1 MHRKNRIF
9 EFVQEASSTFTA
21 KEIEM
26 GIGITTAEVAEKLDI
41 LRSNVSKDLN
51 QLVREGKLK
60 KLEGRPVRFV
70 PIEKIRHRP
79 LSGHVP
85 SYKESEKK
93 QKSVTEEALSYS
105 VKGQQDIF
113 QSIIGANGSMRNAV
127 DQAKAAVLYPPRG
140 LNTLITGPTGSGKSF
155 FAHAMFQFAQS
166 NKLIAED
173 KELTVFNCAD
183 YANNPELLMS
193 YLFGYAKGAFTGAAN
208 EKEGLI
214 QQADGSM
221 LFLDEVHRLP
231 PEGQEMIFYF
241 MDTGKYSRLGETG
254 KNREASIRI
263 VCATTEDPKSTF
275 LDTFM
280 RRIPINIHMPSFKER
295 PIREQLDL
303 LKLLTGLEANR
314 IQRKITMT
322 EDVVKGLLS
331 SVGYGNVGQL
341 KSTIQLVCARGFM
354 NQLNKDEITLSIKD
368 MPDTIQNHLVGLSS
382 NRHHQA
388 ELSSYLEAKM
398 TVSPNEPFYKM
409 EMDSYELPY
418 NIYDIIGDKAALL
431 EAEGLDQ
438 ETIHQYISTDIN
450 VHLKSFYRNHGF
462 SLHTESKLAD
472 VVNKEVISFAHD
484 MVQLIGDELGGGFK
498 QSFIYAISLHISS
511 LLSKI
516 ASGEERKMHDRIRE
530 MAVEHEAE
538 LAVSASIKEK
548 IASFFQVSIPENE
561 IYYLTVLLVSLREDQ
576 ESGQIKVVIAAHGNS
591 TASSMAQVAEELLDA
606 GSVSAVDM
614 PLDMSPAIAYERV
627 RQAVVESNQG
637 SGVLLLVDMGSLAT
651 FGSSIEQET
660 GIPVRSIDMVST
672 PMVLEAVRKASLVDT
687 DLELLHDTLLKFSGY
702 STERARKKW
711 PSSLKKAK
719 PPVILAIC
727 ASGEGT
733 ARKIKELIEKTLKQ
747 TRQGAI
753 EVKTSSVAEL
763 DEKIAEWEKDYTI
776 IATTGILDPKLSAPY
791 IPLDKF
797 IEGEPRVLF
806 EEIIHGASMYSAQ
819 AVLDE
824 ESAKEIT
831 YDFLEEQYTFLN
843 PKKVFTPLWN
853 FVLDCARLRAA
864 ESADYAFHVNLM
876 LHMGGLIERLV
887 HGETVDSD
895 PQTAFVLSEE
905 DFRSFRRALANL
917 EKSLAVNIPRKEY
930 PYIYYYIDNTDGK
943 IDSIDTLMEQ

>member
-1 MHRKNRIF
+1 MNRKDRIF
-9 EFVQEASSTFTA
+9 DFVREASSKFTA
-21 KEIEM
+21 REIEM
-26 GIGITTAEVAEKLDI
+26 GIGITTSEAAEHLNI

-60 KLEGRPVRFV
+60 KLDGRPVRFV
-70 PIEKIRHRP
+70 PVEIIRHRP
-79 LSGHVP
+79 LSGHVA
-85 SYKESEKK
+85 SYKEGDYK
-93 QKSVTEEALSYS
+93 QAGATQESLQYS
-105 VKGQQDIF
+105 LKGNQDIF
-113 QSIIGANGSMRNAV
+113 KSLIGAKGSMRNAV
-127 DQAKAAVLYPPRG
+127 DQARAAVLYPPRG

-166 NKLIAED
+166 NSLIAED

-208 EKEGLI
+208 EKAGLI

-254 KNREASIRI
+254 KNREASVRI

-280 RRIPINIHMPSFKER
+280 RRIPINIHMPSFRER
-295 PIREQLDL
+295 PVREQLDL
-303 LKLLTGLEANR
+303 LKLLTGLEASR

-354 NQLNKDEITLSIKD
+354 NQLNKDEITLSVKD
-368 MPDTIQNHLVGLSS
+368 MPDTIQNNLVGLSS
-382 NRHHQA
+382 NRNRQA
-388 ELSSYLEAKM
+388 ELSNYLEAKM
-398 TVSPNEPFYKM
+398 TVSPNEPFYRM

-472 VVNKEVISFAHD
+472 VVNKDVISFAHD
-484 MVQLIGDELGGGFK
+484 MVQIVEAELGSGFN

-530 MAVEHEAE
+530 MALEREEE
-538 LAVSASIKEK
+538 LAVAKVIKKK
-548 IASFFQVSIPENE
+548 IAAFFQVSIPENE
-561 IYYLTVLLVSLREDQ
+561 IYYLTVLLVSLREEQ
-576 ESGQIKVVIAAHGNS
+576 EAGQIKVVIAAHGNA
-591 TASSMAQVAEELLDA
+591 TASSMAQVAEELLDTD
-606 GSVSAVDM
+606 SVSAVDM
-614 PLDMSPAIAYERV
+614 PLDMSPATAYERV
-627 RQAVVESNQG
+627 RQAVIAENQG

-687 DLELLHDTLLKFSGY
+687 DIELLHDTLLKFSGY
-702 STERARKKW
+702 SKEQAKKRLPDRK
-711 PSSLKKAK
+711 AIK
-719 PPVILAIC
+719 PPVIVAVC

-733 ARKIKELIEKTLKQ
+733 ARKIKELIEKPLNQ
-747 TRQGAI
+747 NHLGAI
-753 EVKTSSVAEL
+753 EVKTCSVAEL
-763 DEKIAEWEKDYTI
+763 DEKIIEWERQYTI
-776 IATTGILDPKLSAPY
+776 VATTGILDPKRSVPY

-797 IEGEPRVLF
+797 IEGEPRVLI
-806 EEIIHGASMYSAQ
+806 EEIVHEANRYTKQ
-819 AVLDE
+819 TVLNE
-824 ESAKEIT
+824 ESARELT
-831 YDFLEEQYTFLN
+831 YSFLEEQFTFLN
-843 PKKVFTPLWN
+843 PQKVFPPLWD
-853 FVLDCARLRAA
+853 FVKNCSKLRPA
-864 ESADYAFHVNLM
+864 ETADYAFHVNLM
-876 LHMGGLIERLV
+876 LHMGALIDRLV
-887 HGETVDSD
+887 HGDTVE
-895 PQTAFVLSEE
+895 SEYAVE
-905 DFRSFRRALANL
+905 IEVSEQVYKSFRNALDIL
-917 EKSLAVNIPRKEY
+917 EKDLAISIPKKEY
-930 PYIYYYIDNTDGK
+930 SYILYYIDKTDGI
-943 IDSIDTLMEQ
+943 IDSIDTLLEE